1 MRYPGYLSRG
11 LQEYGN
17 DEGLLVGIG
26 GLGLGRRL
34 RLVGRGV
41 VVLGFL
47 SPFSNSD
54 LAEPRFLASFGMAEP
69 PKTRTATTMTTIKR
83 SGPKISPKNTAFS
96 FDVLD
101 SRVVRPARLREGAP
115 FN

>member
-1 MRYPGYLSRG
+1 MVSVVDAGLSA
-11 LQEYGN
+11 EAS
-17 DEGLLVGIG
+17 
-26 GLGLGRRL
+26 
-34 RLVGRGV
+34 V
-41 VVLGFL
+41 VFASF

-96 FDVLD
+96 FDVLS
-101 SRVVRPARLREGAP
+101 SRVVPLALLRGGASYR
-115 FN
+115 